1 MSKMGLKRRI
11 ESLIID
17 AIFVLA
23 PGLGEEEAE
32 VLVGWL
38 DSKIDGGIPISEE
51 SLNNLGL
58 REIHLQAL
66 RELPTHKKIIA
77 ALFAIPVGF
86 EFEYVDAL
94 GDLIGTLTFGKF
106 GFDMETWL
114 FGSLNE
120 GDTKDGKTAVADG
133 GEDKRRR
140 SRGGMSSVDRDTTWS
155 DNQGVYRD
163 IEGNDESAV
172 NWSFVS
178 SAAKF
183 VAILGILG
191 ILGFAATSFLGIAS
205 GPASVAGDYLGANVD
220 GPDLGG
226 IGFMANKAVKTVS
239 CFGDEGCIREWQINN
254 TRRPGSE
261 DVGETFKLNIRNY
274 NVFAG
279 GGSVDVSNKR
289 ADSSI
294 PVSFFLQNTR
304 NGLKGIPARDV
315 QYRVSVRD
323 ESLLSSQNFCKTDW
337 ITLKTNY
344 GSEDS
349 GNVLIPGAGVSPVSW
364 EDQLTLRKCGLL
376 QPGAGNYVNFVLEVK
391 YNYSSQSTHYIEVM
405 SRNHMTEQGITPDPD
420 ARSETADTPVETYIS
435 TRDPVVF
442 EESSGERYSIPFT
455 ARVSV
460 NADDSD
466 TRYRIDPEAFRFEDS
481 DITSRVS
488 DSCQGLNRLE
498 GDTFALSD
506 RVKSS
511 IERTQTDQN
520 EWFGDGNPPPVA
532 SCDLKIAD
540 DELNRVSRTGETLT
554 MTADVNYT
562 LKLSE
567 REKSF
572 KIFNNQCG
580 AKNCPMLVPLSREN
594 ISAEVINTD
603 LYSAN
608 PEENANYWAKNY
620 ATCDGNQDAQDGC
633 SVIESFEVGDRGPM
647 RNSED
652 EVITIDEGDIAVE
665 LSTAESSLIHCD
677 SEKPEG
683 GVQSI
688 DPYELETAINSE
700 GQALSKSVSGWR
712 VESTES
718 CEESEENN

>member
-1 MSKMGLKRRI
+1 MVTKWLERKI
-11 ESLIID
+11 DDLILG
-17 AIFVLA
+17 LA
-23 PGLGEEEAE
+23 PIPYADEEVIELAEGVLDLDIIPGLTPINYHDLSLFQKLFLVLPVLDNEYLD
-32 VLVGWL
+32 LVGL
-38 DSKIDGGIPISEE
+38 DVFKDAE
-51 SLNNLGL
+51 NAYKNDND
-58 REIHLQAL
+58 
-66 RELPTHKKIIA
+66 T
-77 ALFAIPVGF
+77 
-86 EFEYVDAL
+86 VDS
-94 GDLIGTLTFGKF
+94 
-106 GFDMETWL
+106 
-114 FGSLNE
+114 GSDPNKWQE
-120 GDTKDGKTAVADG
+120 DGKTAVADG

-442 EESSGERYSIPFT
+442 EEGSGERYSIPFT

-633 SVIESFEVGDRGPM
+633 SVIESFEVGDRGDPE
-647 RNSED
+647 RNSEG

-688 DPYELETAINSE
+688 DPYELETAINNE
-700 GQALSKSVSGWR
+700 EDQALSKSVSGWR